1 MPPDDEEVVSSAIKR
16 VTATAN
22 TVEKYEAAYV
32 DKYLCTVISNLP
44 NIKGTFSLF

>member
-1 MPPDDEEVVSSAIKR
+1 MPPDDEELVSSATKR

-32 DKYLCTVISNLP
+32 DKYLFRVVSNLP
-44 NIKGTFSLF
+44 N